1 MKRFIIILIISIIL
15 VSTTACQKAEVDMS
29 HLPEFVHNFATAL
42 FENRDL
48 GKEHDIEKY
57 IQGDNLTTYLL
68 EKIRIESFLAE
79 RVNIGKED
87 YTVSTKM
94 NPPEELDKDTYYV
107 VVAVVLDFEYTDSY
121 ESDDKSSMGTE
132 LDLVVSTKGGKFSI
146 IDAFD
151 QPNYYD
157 ETIVMAFIDEEE
169 LEKGDEY
176 GKWFYFDLKERFLD
190 GSSIRSFDKSRILE
204 VVKDMEKEIVSSY
217 GDG

>member
-1 MKRFIIILIISIIL
+1 MKRLSIILIVSIFL
-15 VSTTACQKAEVDMS
+15 VSTSACQKAEVDML

-48 GKEHDIEKY
+48 GTEHDINKY
-57 IQGDNLTTYLL
+57 IQGDNLTTYLF

-79 RVNIGKED
+79 RTNIGKKD

-107 VVAVVLDFEYTDSY
+107 VVAVVLEFKYTDSY
-121 ESDDKSSMGTE
+121 ESDDISSKGTE
-132 LDLVVSTKGGKFSI
+132 LDLIVSTKGGKFSI
-146 IDAFD
+146 IDAFE

-157 ETIVMAFIDEEE
+157 ETIVMAFLDEKE

-176 GKWFYFDLKERFLD
+176 GKWLHFDLEERFMD
-190 GSSIRSFDKSRILE
+190 GTSIRSFDKSRILE
-204 VVKDMEKEIVSSY
+204 VVKDMEKEIISAY

>member
-1 MKRFIIILIISIIL
+1 

-29 HLPEFVHNFATAL
+29 QLPEFVHNFATAL

-48 GKEHDIEKY
+48 GTEHDIGQY

-68 EKIRIESFLAE
+68 GKIRIESFLAE
-79 RVNIGKED
+79 RINIGKED

-107 VVAVVLDFEYTDSY
+107 VVAVVLDFKYTDSY

-132 LDLVVSTKGGKFSI
+132 LDLVVSAKGGKFSI
-146 IDAFD
+146 IDAFE

-157 ETIVMAFIDEEE
+157 ETIVMAFIDKEE

-176 GKWFYFDLKERFLD
+176 GKWFYFDLKERFMD

-204 VVKDMEKEIVSSY
+204 VVKDMEKEIISSY